1 MRMVEIKGVY
11 AVAILAVVLRLW
23 QFSIYSEDNYR
34 VIGYFSSLLCIGY
47 GIPQVIF
54 FFDVFISIKII
65 KAEGLQKYDEA
76 SLLKNQL
83 TVFKVTSLII
93 SFGFFLT
100 EIVKIIFDMA
110 TGKDYLQDKVLGV
123 IGITCLVFLL
133 VAFIVSVSLLN

>member
-1 MRMVEIKGVY
+1 M
-11 AVAILAVVLRLW
+11 
-23 QFSIYSEDNYR
+23 
-34 VIGYFSSLLCIGY
+34 
-47 GIPQVIF
+47 
-54 FFDVFISIKII
+54 FISIKII

-100 EIVKIIFDMA
+100 EIVKVIFDLA

>member
-65 KAEGLQKYDEA
+65 KAEGLMKYDEA